1 MFPQSPISHIS
12 AQFIQ
17 PKYRIPHLWWNRIFL
32 FKKLHRCTLYLLLAF
47 SNHEGYFR
55 WIVVWSWCLVFRE
68 YLWVCSW
75 MDGKSLWGTNSA
87 SFHHKWATERN
98 FNGTNMRAIC
108 LWKVKIKELWFPS
121 TLDCN
126 VWTRRDFF
134 WVFATWLREREREQP
149 RWLLELLVEGE
160 GSQH

>member
-1 MFPQSPISHIS
+1 MLCLLEFSFLRCFPRVPFPISVHSSFNPNIEFPIS
-12 AQFIQ
+12 DEIGYFFLKTASLQSVSVIGFFQ
-17 PKYRIPHLWWNRIFL
+17 PWRIF
-32 FKKLHRCTLYLLLAF
+32 FT
-47 SNHEGYFR
+47 
-55 WIVVWSWCLVFRE
+55 WIVVWLLCLVFRE

-108 LWKVKIKELWFPS
+108 LWKVKIKELWFSS

-134 WVFATWLREREREQP
+134 WVFATWLRER
-149 RWLLELLVEGE
+149 
-160 GSQH
+160 GSNPDGS